1 MAEANR
7 FRLDA
12 GVEYPPAW
20 KGSIAPIFPQAPPYF
35 SAGRLADGPQMPT
48 ITLRNSRI
56 WRTSVRLDPVAEA
69 ILITMRTNSIR
80 NLLKKERGSNLVEFT
95 LIITVLLLLIMGT
108 IEFGRVMNAQILV
121 TNSAREGARLGAVGG
136 SAASIE
142 TKIENMIGNLSA
154 GNLTVTVT
162 NAQGTPGTQVTVDV
176 QYDLLL
182 VVPLISNIFP
192 QNPVPLS
199 SLVSMRLEA

>member
-1 MAEANR
+1 
-7 FRLDA
+7 
-12 GVEYPPAW
+12 
-20 KGSIAPIFPQAPPYF
+20 
-35 SAGRLADGPQMPT
+35 MPT

-56 WRTSVRLDPVAEA
+56 LRTSVRLDPVAEA

-80 NLLKKERGSNLVEFT
+80 NILKKEGGSNLVEFT

-192 QNPVPLS
+192 QHPVPLS